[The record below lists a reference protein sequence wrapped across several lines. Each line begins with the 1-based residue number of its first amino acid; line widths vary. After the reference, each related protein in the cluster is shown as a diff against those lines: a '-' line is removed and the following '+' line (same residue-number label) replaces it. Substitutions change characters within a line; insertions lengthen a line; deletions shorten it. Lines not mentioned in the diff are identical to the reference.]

1 MHDSNAKYS
10 CITCTR
16 PWRVNFASSSTY
28 ISIGCKGTNDTWN
41 KLAFQRQSCSIYT
54 NRPPLSVHAASIQK
68 FSYALFNTRF
78 SPNMLK
84 FCNSASKYNSSRR
97 ILSPPARDSWRTN
110 TSEVQ
115 LSETKWT
122 LSVQQTGDVD
132 QELGDR
138 IFRTEGNP
146 SSAPSYQHIAKKS
159 PFGHTPY
166 SPFSTVQVW
175 DNEKKQR
182 ELTYVLQMETLRNR
196 ILPPRKSRRHNYN
209 SKAGRWLTATG
220 GPPQE
225 QWE

>member
-1 MHDSNAKYS
+1 MQPPYRSSVMHCSTLDSLQICLS
-10 CITCTR
+10 
-16 PWRVNFASSSTY
+16 FATV
-28 ISIGCKGTNDTWN
+28 
-41 KLAFQRQSCSIYT
+41 L
-54 NRPPLSVHAASIQK
+54 P
-68 FSYALFNTRF
+68 NTT
-78 SPNMLK
+78 
-84 FCNSASKYNSSRR
+84 
-97 ILSPPARDSWRTN
+97 PAEEFFLHPHEIVGEPT
-110 TSEVQ
+110 Q
-115 LSETKWT
+115 TKWT

-146 SSAPSYQHIAKKS
+146 SSAPSYQHIAKKT
-159 PFGHTPY
+159 PFGHAPY